1 MLHAVKGF
9 GYPAHDRMLASMFAD
24 RKRVFVDLLK
34 WDVPHDDRS
43 ERDQFDGYD
52 AEYLIFA
59 DGDDHIA
66 SLRLL
71 RTDQPHLLGSVF
83 PDLVEGEVPSGP
95 DIREISRFCISPRH
109 RGEVRLQ
116 ARRLLATALTE
127 YALLCGLSAYTAVA
141 HVARMSHLFSTGWRV
156 KPLGLPDLGAQH
168 PAGALKIEI
177 DSNTMQLLRRS
188 GRYEHETLHFA
199 QPIPIAA

>member
-9 GYPAHDRMLASMFAD
+9 GYPEHDRMLASMFAD

-34 WDVPHDDRS
+34 WDVPHDERS

-59 DGDDHIA
+59 NGDDHIA
-66 SLRLL
+66 SVRLL
-71 RTDQPHLLGSVF
+71 RTDQPHLLGAVF
-83 PDLVEGEVPSGP
+83 PDLVDGDVPSGP

-109 RGEVRLQ
+109 RGEVRQQ

-127 YALLCGLSAYTAVA
+127 YALLYGLSAYTAVA

-156 KPLGLPDLGAQH
+156 KPLGLPDLAAQH

-177 DSNTMQLLRRS
+177 DNNTMQLLRRS
-188 GRYEHETLHFA
+188 GRYEHATLHFA

>member
-1 MLHAVKGF
+1 MLHAVQGF
-9 GYPAHDRMLASMFAD
+9 DHPRHDRLIASMFAD

-34 WDVPHDDRS
+34 WDVPHDDSS
-43 ERDQFDGYD
+43 ERDQFDGAD

-59 DGDDHIA
+59 EGDDHIA

-71 RTDQPHLLGSVF
+71 RTDQPHLLGDVF
-83 PDLVEGEVPSGP
+83 ADLVDGDVPSGP

-109 RGEVRLQ
+109 RGDVRLK

-127 YALLCGLSAYTAVA
+127 YALLYGLNAYTAVA
-141 HVARMSHLFSTGWRV
+141 HVARMSNLFATGWRV
-156 KPLGLPDLGAQH
+156 RPLGLPDLAATH
-168 PAGALKIEI
+168 PAGALIIEI
-177 DSNTMQLLRRS
+177 DSATPQLLRRS

-199 QPIPIAA
+199 TPIPIAA